1 MKTLSNSAF
10 TVLLLTALV
19 IPPFVRA
26 ASIVPIYQYPEVEV
40 KNSCGG
46 VFYPSKGNAG
56 VYGCAYLDGKG
67 HGIVCGG
74 SGKYAQTCTIYTA
87 PFPKL
92 PTQAQAGTAKPIVDN
107 GSRNPAQ
114 PK

>member
-1 MKTLSNSAF
+1 MKLS
-10 TVLLLTALV
+10 TIVLLTALA
-19 IPPFVRA
+19 IPPFALA

-40 KNSCGG
+40 KNACAG
-46 VFYPSKGNAG
+46 VFYPSTKGNGG
-56 VYGCAYLDGKG
+56 VYGCAYQDGNG

-74 SGKYAQTCTIYTA
+74 SGKDAQTCTIYIA

-92 PTQAQAGTAKPIVDN
+92 PTQAQAGAAKPIMNN